1 MRPRSFSN
9 RTSHLRSSPSHTTS
23 AFPASFTLR
32 SRHQGGERVEA
43 REHGFP
49 PLRRETEARAL
60 EAGRRQRVQPGLLGR
75 REEDGNG
82 RRLRVAPGLVQP
94 LAQLGNPLDGILVR
108 PHDWH
113 PAVAELDDAV
123 ERGGAVAADED
134 RRVGLLRPPWGG
146 PDLFEVHQNAPGL
159 RLPLVPAL
167 LPWPPAPPPQA
178 PAPPPPRAPV

>member
-9 RTSHLRSSPSHTTS
+9 RTPHARSAASHTTL

-49 PLRRETEARAL
+49 PLRRETEDRAL
-60 EAGRRQRVQPGLLGR
+60 DAGRRQRVQPGLLGR

-94 LAQLGNPLDGILVR
+94 LAQLGNPLDGILGR
-108 PHDWH
+108 PHDRH

-134 RRVGLLRPPWGG
+134 RRGGGLPPLGGG
-146 PDLFEVHQNAPGL
+146 PHLFGVYENAPG
-159 RLPLVPAL
+159 
-167 LPWPPAPPPQA
+167 PWGPFFSDILSV
-178 PAPPPPRAPV
+178 PPPRAP